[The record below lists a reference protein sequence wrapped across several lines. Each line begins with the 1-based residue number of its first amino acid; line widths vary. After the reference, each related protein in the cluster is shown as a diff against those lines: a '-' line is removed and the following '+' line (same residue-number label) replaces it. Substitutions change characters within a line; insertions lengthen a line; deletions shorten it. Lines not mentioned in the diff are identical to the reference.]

1 MHCQTLISF
10 LSLTSFAALVIQV
23 KSLEY
28 VSLTLNFRI
37 KVIEQLY
44 LPGGLLLLF
53 DFSSEVSLGGVEC
66 IFLGDFCH
74 FLGGDFL
81 PKRLLG
87 KVLKIFIFLKGESK

>member
-53 DFSSEVSLGGVEC
+53 DFSSEVSLGGGC
-66 IFLGDFCH
+66 IFLGVFVIFWAVIF
-74 FLGGDFL
+74 FLNDYW
-81 PKRLLG
+81 
-87 KVLKIFIFLKGESK
+87 ESF